1 MVRVIWRRMKNWGAN
16 EELDRPTRDGALESL
31 TKFLKAQRKLDELE
45 LQKLWRG
52 LFYSMW
58 FSDRPRTQ
66 QRLADD
72 LAGLLMIINSK
83 NFFGFLKAFW
93 VIMAREWDSIDKHRV
108 DKFYLLIRR
117 YVTAALRRLQ
127 QEEWNEEWL
136 KEYND
141 LIRQVPL
148 NPYEMKIPN
157 ALRLHMFDIYIDEME
172 RVFNEAL
179 DDEDEQI
186 DATTFPI
193 KTLLEPVYEIV
204 QSSKQKLIRQ
214 NGKSYVLDDPRLKQ
228 WGAVQQDDSSDDE
241 EEEEEWSGFN

>member
-1 MVRVIWRRMKNWGAN
+1 M
-16 EELDRPTRDGALESL
+16 ESL
-31 TKFLKAQRKLDELE
+31 TKFLKAQRKFDELE

-72 LAGLLMIINSK
+72 LAGLLMVINSK

-117 YVTAALRRLQ
+117 YVAAALRRLQ
-127 QEEWNEEWL
+127 QEEWDEGWL

-141 LIRQVPL
+141 LVRQVPL
-148 NPYEMKIPN
+148 NPHDMKVPN

-172 RVFNEAL
+172 RVFNESL
-179 DDEDEQI
+179 DDDDEQI

-193 KTLLEPVYEIV
+193 KTLLEPVHEIV
-204 QSSKQKLIRQ
+204 QNSKQKLIRQ
-214 NGKSYVLDDPRLKQ
+214 NGKSYILDDPRLKQ
-228 WGAVQQDDSSDDE
+228 WGAVEKDEDDSSDDE